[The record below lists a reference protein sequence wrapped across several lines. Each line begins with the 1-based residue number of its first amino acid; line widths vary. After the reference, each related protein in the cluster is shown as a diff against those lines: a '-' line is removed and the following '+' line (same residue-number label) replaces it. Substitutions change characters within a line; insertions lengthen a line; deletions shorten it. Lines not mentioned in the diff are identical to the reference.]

1 MLAVGHETRATRDSL
16 AAVASQARAVGLDR
30 VAPRVMSLVERESDP
45 YVAMAIAGRALL
57 AAELDPSWHNGLAP
71 ELRRREAAAAPA
83 RLAAVQDF
91 ARRLSAARPASA
103 VASLLA
109 GGAAFAARRYGSD
122 TRLYREAASWEVP
135 LRRAIELAPRDPEPT
150 YVLAAA
156 EIQIWFALSAS
167 QRLAA
172 QELVARAFAEPSSF
186 DRLLDDWLAVRGHAA
201 DALAVI
207 PATSAAWRRVR
218 GQFAAL
224 GDWDGYVLADRRA
237 ATLLEEELRRDL
249 ALAEEMLAAGDH
261 RRARG
266 LFLSVAARLE
276 PGVERGEL
284 LIRIFRQVPP
294 GPVSPELAAH
304 FVRWLRFSADLCLIG
319 RCPLPADVVARLDGS
334 ARDAP
339 ALLHALAAL
348 AADDLPRAESFERR
362 AEANWSEP
370 WGPFVIGKTRLLLA
384 HGDLAAARTTFA
396 ELHRDWLTSPPALVA
411 RHDLALALEDPAAVA
426 ASGLALTAGAAE
438 AWPATAWRFREGL
451 PHQLLLS
458 RRNAAGLTLEL
469 AVPASG
475 AVLEVAI
482 DGAAAPLVVVRG
494 RRVPAGATPSPTVD
508 VTVGQ
513 SIPAGLHLVALRW
526 VAGAAAEP
534 RGLRLRG

>member
-1 MLAVGHETRATRDSL
+1 M
-16 AAVASQARAVGLDR
+16 
-30 VAPRVMSLVERESDP
+30 MSLVEHESDP

-57 AAELDPSWHNGLAP
+57 AAELDPSWRNGLAP
-71 ELRRREAAAAPA
+71 ELRRREVAAGPA
-83 RLAAVQDF
+83 RVAVVQDF
-91 ARRLSAARPASA
+91 ANRLLLARPASA
-103 VASLLA
+103 VANLLA
-109 GGAAFAARRYGSD
+109 GGAALAERRHAGD

-135 LRRAIELAPRDPEPT
+135 LRRAMALAPRDPEPT

-156 EIQIWFALSAS
+156 KIQIWFALSAS
-167 QRLAA
+167 QRIEA

-207 PATSAAWRRVR
+207 PAVSPAWRRVR

-224 GDWDGYVLADRRA
+224 GDWDGYVLADQRA
-237 ATLLEEELRRDL
+237 ATLLEEELRREL
-249 ALAEEMLAAGDH
+249 ALAEEMLAGGDH

-266 LFLSVAARLE
+266 LFISIAARLE
-276 PGVERGEL
+276 PGAERCEL
-284 LIRIFRQVPP
+284 LTRISRQMPP

-304 FVRWLRFSADLCLIG
+304 FARWLRFSADLCLIG
-319 RCPLPADVVARLDGS
+319 RCPLAADVVARLDGA

-339 ALLHALAAL
+339 PLLRALAAL

-384 HGDLAAARTTFA
+384 RGDLAAARATFG
-396 ELHRDWLTSPPALVA
+396 ELHRDWLASPPGLVA
-411 RHDLALALEDPAAVA
+411 RHDLAAALEDPAAVA
-426 ASGLALTAGAAE
+426 ASGAALAGGAAE

-458 RRNAAGLTLEL
+458 RRNATGLTLEL
-469 AVPASG
+469 GGVPASG
-475 AVLEVAI
+475 AVIAVTI
-482 DGAAAPLVVVRG
+482 DGAAAPLMVVRG
-494 RRVPAGATPSPTVD
+494 QRVPADAAVATAVD

-513 SIPAGLHLVALRW
+513 SITAGLHLVAVRC
-526 VAGAAAEP
+526 VAGAAPEP